1 MTKQLLAGL
10 CLVAIG
16 FSTPGA
22 SYASPADDSVE
33 AAAAPAIPA
42 PGEVISIMGNKLS
55 LSDDQK
61 AQLAPIIADRQQR
74 MKAIMA
80 DTASRP
86 MQRRRQA
93 KEVMSDSDKKINA
106 ILSPDQQ
113 QKYAELEQQMREQ
126 FKRRMQEKKNAAS
139 N

>member
-10 CLVAIG
+10 CVVAIA
-16 FSTPGA
+16 FSAPRA
-22 SYASPADDSVE
+22 SCALPADDSGQL
-33 AAAAPAIPA
+33 AAPTMPSSNEFID
-42 PGEVISIMGNKLS
+42 IMVSKLS

-61 AQLAPIIADRQQR
+61 VQLAPIIASRQQR
-74 MKAIMA
+74 MKAILA

-113 QKYAELEQQMREQ
+113 QKYAALEQQMREQ
-126 FKRRMQEKKNAAS
+126 FKQRMQEKKNAAS